1 MNLIKNTS
9 SVVTKQGRQEAFVIG
24 VCIRGADNSSIEYN
38 IAWFKDGTRHTA
50 WVDACEI
57 EEKPIEKPVN
67 VTGFGTTKP
76 PSSRTLKE
84 NGNIEKPKSLT

>member
-50 WVDACEI
+50 WVDAC
-57 EEKPIEKPVN
+57 
-67 VTGFGTTKP
+67 
-76 PSSRTLKE
+76 
-84 NGNIEKPKSLT
+84 